1 MNRLSTIVVIV
12 LALSSCTSVQ
22 RESAFEHTMLKM
34 LAAQYLRD
42 NASWHYGVSR
52 HFNKPFEISY
62 TDVLDRPETNK
73 DSVFKAYIDSC
84 GYSIVSDTPIYDI
97 DTITDSF
104 LRENIDLAFDS
115 WNKPWSKDIPFND
128 FCKYILPYRNADE
141 ELSSWRKFFKERY
154 ETSIIDSVADPTSL
168 PDVINYLMRCIRRA
182 GSACRSAAGNPT
194 A

>member
-22 RESAFEHTMLKM
+22 EESAFERTIEYYRQSGDTLKM

-42 NASWHYGVSR
+42 NARWHYGVSR

-128 FCKYILPYRNADE
+128 FCKCSEYSNLLRTRRTQILLNVC
-141 ELSSWRKFFKERY
+141 K
-154 ETSIIDSVADPTSL
+154 V
-168 PDVINYLMRCIRRA
+168 
-182 GSACRSAAGNPT
+182 
-194 A
+194 